1 MTYWVIAPLEI
12 ALLRTFV
19 LLAETGSVTA
29 VARRIGRTQP
39 AISQQLRRLE
49 EAAGRPLF
57 EGDLRHPSLT
67 AQGLRLLERARQVL
81 HLHDQAQAELRA
93 SEVAGRVRLGCPDLY
108 AAFMLPATLRSFRRS
123 HPAVEV
129 MVHCALTRALVAEIS
144 AGRLDLA
151 LTTGMPGVEPGVGV
165 GTLLRRERL
174 VWMGRPEGS
183 AWRRR
188 PLPLAM
194 LPEGNLYRDH
204 ALAALQA
211 AGIPWSITCQSESIA
226 GLQAMALADAA
237 VTVLGESVQV
247 PELAAAAEEHGLPGL
262 PQVALVLWVRQ
273 PGADAAVD
281 RLAEHIAEAL
291 RHDRTVAA
299 SGS

>member
-1 MTYWVIAPLEI
+1 MGPLLEV

-29 VARRIGRTQP
+29 VARRVGRTQP

-57 EGDLRHPSLT
+57 EGDLRHPALT
-67 AQGLRLLERARQVL
+67 MHGLLLLDRARQIL
-81 HLHDQAQAELRA
+81 HLHDRAQAELRA
-93 SEVAGRVRLGCPDLY
+93 SEMVGRVRLGCPDLY
-108 AAFMLPATLRSFRRS
+108 AAFMLPPTLRGFRLS

-129 MVHCALTRALVAEIS
+129 TVHCSLTRVLVAELS

-151 LTTGMPGVEPGVGV
+151 LTTGMPGVEPSTGV

-174 VWMGRPEGS
+174 VWIGRPEGM
-183 AWRRR
+183 AGRRR

-194 LPEGNLYRDH
+194 LPDGNLYRDY

-211 AGIPWSITCQSESIA
+211 AGIPWTITCQSESLA

-237 VTVLGESVQV
+237 ITVLAESVAV
-247 PELAAAAEEHGLPGL
+247 PELASVGAEFDLPAL
-262 PQVALVLWVRQ
+262 PEVALVMWVRQ
-273 PGADAAVD
+273 PGADEAVD
-281 RLAEHIAEAL
+281 QLADHIANAL
-291 RHDRTVAA
+291 RHDAR
-299 SGS
+299 